1 MITNSE
7 SGTRIDEVAAG
18 VYRISTPLP
27 PQAVPGGFELNQ
39 YLIFDDQPA
48 LFHTGPRG
56 MFPLTRQA
64 IETVMPAADL
74 RWISF
79 SHFESD
85 ESGAVNEFLA
95 MAPGAE
101 PLCGM
106 VNAMINGDAFDR
118 APRALG
124 DGETLSIGS
133 KTLQWLDAPHLPHA
147 WECGYLF
154 ESSTRTLF
162 CGDLLTQGGAG
173 NPALTEADILGPSEA
188 FRRAMDYFSHT
199 GDLGPLVEKLAATAP
214 ATLACMH
221 GSAWRGDG
229 AAMLRALGDS
239 LAAG

>member
-1 MITNSE
+1 MISNSE
-7 SGTRIDEVAAG
+7 SNTRIDEVAAG
-18 VYRISTPLP
+18 VYRITTPLP

-39 YLIFDDQPA
+39 YLIVDDQPA

-64 IETVMPAADL
+64 IETVIPASSL
-74 RWISF
+74 RWIGF

-85 ESGAVNEFLA
+85 ESGALNLFLDA
-95 MAPGAE
+95 APAAE

-106 VNAMINGDAFDR
+106 INAMINADSFDR
-118 APRALG
+118 PARALA
-124 DGETLSIGS
+124 DGEALSIGA

-154 ESSTRTLF
+154 ESSTKTLF
-162 CGDLLTQGGAG
+162 CGDLFTQGGVGA
-173 NPALTEADILGPSEA
+173 PAITEADILGPSEA
-188 FRRAMDYFSHT
+188 FRGGLDYYAHASNS
-199 GDLGPLVEKLAATAP
+199 GALIDKLAAKTP

-229 AAMLRALGDS
+229 AGLLRSLGER
-239 LAAG
+239 LAA